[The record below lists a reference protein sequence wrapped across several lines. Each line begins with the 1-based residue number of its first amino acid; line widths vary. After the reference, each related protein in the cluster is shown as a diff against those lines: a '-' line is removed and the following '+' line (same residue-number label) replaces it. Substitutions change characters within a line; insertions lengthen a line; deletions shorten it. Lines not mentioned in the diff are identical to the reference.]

1 MKKLVFKSLVLALVM
16 FPIMLSAQSSSID
29 KLFDK
34 YSGQDGFTSV
44 NISKSMFAFFAKM
57 EGVEDSEFNKMQ
69 EVIDN
74 LDGLKILSCDSKDS
88 RRLEEF
94 RNGVNNMLK
103 TNKFEEL
110 MVMKESG
117 NEVRFMTRNVGQN
130 IVELLLIA
138 SEEDDVAVISFFGII
153 DLQAISRLS
162 KTIKINGMEK
172 LEGLDK
178 YKNR

>member
-1 MKKLVFKSLVLALVM
+1 MKKLTLRSLMFALVM
-16 FPIMLSAQSSSID
+16 FPMVLSAQSSSID

-34 YSGQDGFTSV
+34 YSGEEGFTSV
-44 NISKSMFAFFAKM
+44 NISKSMFAFFAKL
-57 EGVEDSEFNKMQ
+57 EGIEDDDFNEMQ

-88 RRLEEF
+88 RKLENF
-94 RNGVNNMLK
+94 RDGVNSLLK
-103 TNKFEEL
+103 SNKFEEL
-110 MVMKESG
+110 MVMKEQNSEVKFMIK
-117 NEVRFMTRNVGQN
+117 NEGDD

-138 SEEDDVAVISFFGII
+138 IEEDDIAVISFFGII
-153 DLQAISRLS
+153 DLQAISKLS
-162 KTIKINGMEK
+162 KTVKINGMEK

>member
-1 MKKLVFKSLVLALVM
+1 MKKLITKSLILALIM
-16 FPIMLSAQSSSID
+16 FPIIASAQSSID

-57 EGVEDSEFNKMQ
+57 EGVEDDDFNKMQ
-69 EVIDN
+69 SVIDN
-74 LDGLKILSCDSKDS
+74 LDGLKILSCEAKDS

-94 RNGVNNMLK
+94 RSGVNSMLK
-103 TNKFEEL
+103 NNKFEEL
-110 MVMKESG
+110 MVMKENG
-117 NEVRFMTRNVGQN
+117 NEVRFMTRNVGKD

-138 SEEDDVAVISFFGII
+138 SEADDVAVISFFGII
-153 DLQAISRLS
+153 DLEAISRLS
-162 KTIKINGMEK
+162 KTVKINGMDK

-178 YKNR
+178 YKNK